1 MKGIGRCSRR
11 TVRARQNFQFA
22 KVTPP
27 FRFSMFKNIQK
38 SKIQVSK
45 LINLVKTGTW
55 YFVIWKNEQFC
66 NSKYSVPEK
75 FNPKIG
81 QILVKVKFFQ
91 CLIRLISRSWKHCC
105 GLGRCNFSCKNI
117 YHLYMEITQKRYSK
131 DWRSYQCLFF
141 HCTMCKHLTETV
153 CQISW
158 FC

>member
-38 SKIQVSK
+38 SKNAGFKTFQFGKNWNLIPCNLEKWTILQSEISRSWKIQ
-45 LINLVKTGTW
+45 
-55 YFVIWKNEQFC
+55 
-66 NSKYSVPEK
+66 
-75 FNPKIG
+75 PKIG
-81 QILVKVKFFQ
+81 QILVKVKFSQ
-91 CLIRLISRSWKHCC
+91 CMIRLISMSWKHWCS
-105 GLGRCNFSCKNI
+105 LGRCNFSCKNI